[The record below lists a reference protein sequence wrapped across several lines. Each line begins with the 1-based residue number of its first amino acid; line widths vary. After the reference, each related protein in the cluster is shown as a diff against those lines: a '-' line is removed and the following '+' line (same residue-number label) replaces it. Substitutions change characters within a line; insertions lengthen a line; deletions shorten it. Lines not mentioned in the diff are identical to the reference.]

1 MQSPGYMITLSII
14 NSLFK
19 YLMCELKCIFSTY
32 KSEAS
37 NERNFFGSSEKSFI
51 PGMLSLSVGGSE
63 NTSWVLS
70 PDYSQLGY

>member
-1 MQSPGYMITLSII
+1 M
-14 NSLFK
+14 
-19 YLMCELKCIFSTY
+19 
-32 KSEAS
+32 SEAW

-70 PDYSQLGY
+70 PVYAPINVKPQGGGRGGG

>member
-1 MQSPGYMITLSII
+1 MHIKL
-14 NSLFK
+14 
-19 YLMCELKCIFSTY
+19 STY